1 VTQEAYTYD
10 DVRDRLIPHVA
21 RRIAWRYRAYG
32 VETADLQ
39 QEMYVWLYGEGDRRV
54 RKWLRSSPQQTTR
67 LFRSFEDAGIRY
79 GEAEKAARVGYE
91 PDDVMWYSPALVEGL
106 MPLVLDETFDGEMPA
121 EGAESGRKSKQVPHE
136 AGNGLVMVLDIRR
149 ALSKL
154 PEWVTDCFR
163 HEERGM
169 GRWEDAVQA
178 VVNWLGGSN
187 PYVGKRKVLANA
199 TAKALTDSAEAG

>member
-1 VTQEAYTYD
+1 VSETYTYD
-10 DVRDRLIPHVA
+10 DVVQRFVPGAA

-32 VETADLQ
+32 VELEDVK
-39 QEMYVWLYGEGDRRV
+39 QEMFVWLYGEGERRV
-54 RKWLRSSPQQTTR
+54 RKWLRNSPQQTTR
-67 LFRSFEDAGIRY
+67 ITRSLEDAGITY

-106 MPLVLDETFDGEMPA
+106 MPLVLDETFDGEMPV

-149 ALSKL
+149 ALDKL
-154 PEWVTDCFR
+154 PEWVSDVFR

-169 GRWEDAVQA
+169 GRWEDAVLA
-178 VVNWLGGSN
+178 VVNYLGGSS
-187 PYVGKRKVLANA
+187 PHVGKRKVLANA
-199 TAKALTDSAEAG
+199 TAKALTDSTEAGQ